1 MITGNNIVNE
11 EQVIH
16 EGVTAGANQQTGE
29 TIQEQEKQAVQQT
42 PDKADYK
49 ARISALSAEDQAF
62 LDGYLFAK
70 VTEAGKRG
78 A

>member
-1 MITGNNIVNE
+1 MEKTM
-11 EQVIH
+11 
-16 EGVTAGANQQTGE
+16 NQQQLPE
-29 TIQEQEKQAVQQT
+29 NKQQEDQTVRT
-42 PDKADYK
+42 PDKSEYM

-70 VTEAGKRG
+70 VTEAAKKG

>member
-1 MITGNNIVNE
+1 MENTMNK
-11 EQVIH
+11 
-16 EGVTAGANQQTGE
+16 QQLPE
-29 TIQEQEKQAVQQT
+29 TIQQEEQTVRT
-42 PDKADYK
+42 PDKSEYM

-70 VTEAGKRG
+70 VTEAAKKG

>member
-1 MITGNNIVNE
+1 MENTM
-11 EQVIH
+11 
-16 EGVTAGANQQTGE
+16 NQQ
-29 TIQEQEKQAVQQT
+29 QEEPTVRT
-42 PDKADYK
+42 PDKSEYM

-70 VTEAGKRG
+70 VTEAAKKG

>member
-1 MITGNNIVNE
+1 MENTM
-11 EQVIH
+11 
-16 EGVTAGANQQTGE
+16 NQQQLPE
-29 TIQEQEKQAVQQT
+29 TIQQEEQTVRT
-42 PDKADYK
+42 PDKAEYM

-70 VTEAGKRG
+70 VTEAAKKG

>member
-1 MITGNNIVNE
+1 MENTM
-11 EQVIH
+11 
-16 EGVTAGANQQTGE
+16 NQQQLPE
-29 TIQEQEKQAVQQT
+29 TIQQEEQTVRT
-42 PDKADYK
+42 PDKSEYM

-70 VTEAGKRG
+70 VTEAAKKG

>member
-1 MITGNNIVNE
+1 MEKTM
-11 EQVIH
+11 
-16 EGVTAGANQQTGE
+16 NQQQLPE
-29 TIQEQEKQAVQQT
+29 NQQQEEPTVRT
-42 PDKADYK
+42 PDKSEYM

-70 VTEAGKRG
+70 VTEAAKKG